1 MNYTVIIL
9 RLCYLAF
16 GLSASSNGP
25 SIKLTSISESVKIAN
40 QCVCV
45 CVKSLLLIRFSVK
58 LLKMYYVHFALWSSK
73 DLTYCPL
80 IFNSVEPLEGDYKCC
95 LWKPRKE
102 TLLRSII
109 LVFYHCSSNRKPS
122 AIFII
127 NIQEYNDT
135 MSSPWQ
141 WLDS

>member
-45 CVKSLLLIRFSVK
+45 CEVTVIDQVLCQ
-58 LLKMYYVHFALWSSK
+58 
-73 DLTYCPL
+73 T
-80 IFNSVEPLEGDYKCC
+80 LEDV
-95 LWKPRKE
+95 L
-102 TLLRSII
+102 
-109 LVFYHCSSNRKPS
+109 CSFCAMK
-122 AIFII
+122 
-127 NIQEYNDT
+127 Q
-135 MSSPWQ
+135 
-141 WLDS
+141 